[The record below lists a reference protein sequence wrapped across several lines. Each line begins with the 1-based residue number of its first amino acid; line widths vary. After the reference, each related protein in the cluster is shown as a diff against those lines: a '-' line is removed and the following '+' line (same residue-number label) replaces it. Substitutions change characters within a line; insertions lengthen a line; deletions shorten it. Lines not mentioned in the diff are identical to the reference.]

1 VALTIENGEMQLSAA
16 KRNGEIS
23 SQRMNQNH
31 QEIIMSTQLPVSQST
46 PISSDARSADT
57 AIPVA
62 MLAYFRGRFGNKIHE
77 LVLAEFAA
85 QEREGKT
92 SRAEL
97 ARKIRRKPEQI
108 TRWLGSPGNWTLD
121 TLSDLLL
128 GMGLEPVV
136 SARSLASVHVSNWGT
151 AWHAFQAAG
160 NAPLIV
166 HVQSAQEVAQDMA
179 DGNHKPF
186 YFTVGMTT
194 GIPAVRAIL
203 PEASDESGNLAGFKV
218 NTQQSY
224 YLAKSLKG

>member
-1 VALTIENGEMQLSAA
+1 MALEIGNGEMQLLAA
-16 KRNGEIS
+16 KQNGEIS

-31 QEIIMSTQLPVSQST
+31 QETTMSTQLLVSQTT
-46 PISSDARSADT
+46 PISSDGESAGT

-62 MLAYFRGRFGNKIHE
+62 MLAYFRGRLGNKIHE
-77 LVLAEFAA
+77 LVLTEFAA

-136 SARSLASVHVSNWGT
+136 SAQSLASERVSNWGP
-151 AWHAFQAAG
+151 AWHAFQATG
-160 NAPLIV
+160 NANLV
-166 HVQSAQEVAQDMA
+166 VQVQSAQEVAQDIA
-179 DGNHKPF
+179 DGSHKPF
-186 YFTVGMTT
+186 YFTVSVQIGTST
-194 GIPAVRAIL
+194 VEAIPPAVSAKGG
-203 PEASDESGNLAGFKV
+203 SLAGFI
-218 NTQQSY
+218 NTQQGY
-224 YLAKSLKG
+224 YLVNSLEG

>member
-1 VALTIENGEMQLSAA
+1 
-16 KRNGEIS
+16 
-23 SQRMNQNH
+23 
-31 QEIIMSTQLPVSQST
+31 MSTQLPVSQTT
-46 PISSDARSADT
+46 PISFETGGAGT

-62 MLAYFRGRFGNKIHE
+62 MLAYFRGRLGNKIHE

-128 GMGLEPVV
+128 GMGLEPAV
-136 SARSLASVHVSNWGT
+136 SARRLASEHVSNWGP
-151 AWHAFQAAG
+151 AWHAFQAVG
-160 NAPLIV
+160 NATLIV
-166 HVQSAQEVAQDMA
+166 HVQTAQEVAQDMA

-186 YFTVGMTT
+186 YFTVGVFGTSRV
-194 GIPAVRAIL
+194 GAIPPVAPFAK
-203 PEASDESGNLAGFKV
+203 SGSLAGFNV
-218 NTQQSY
+218 NTQQGC
-224 YLAKSLKG
+224 YLVNSLQG

>member
-1 VALTIENGEMQLSAA
+1 
-16 KRNGEIS
+16 
-23 SQRMNQNH
+23 
-31 QEIIMSTQLPVSQST
+31 MSTQLPVSQT
-46 PISSDARSADT
+46 THTSSEVRGADT
-57 AIPVA
+57 AISVA

-136 SARSLASVHVSNWGT
+136 SARSLASEHVSNWGT

-160 NAPLIV
+160 NATLIV
-166 HVQSAQEVAQDMA
+166 NVQSAHEVAQDMA

-186 YFTVGMTT
+186 YFTVETII
-194 GIPAVRAIL
+194 GIPTVAVMIL
-203 PEASDESGNLAGFKV
+203 PEEFAKNGSLAGFKV

-224 YLAKSLKG
+224 YLANSLKG

>member
-1 VALTIENGEMQLSAA
+1 
-16 KRNGEIS
+16 
-23 SQRMNQNH
+23 
-31 QEIIMSTQLPVSQST
+31 MSTQLPVSQTT
-46 PISSDARSADT
+46 PISSEARGADT

-62 MLAYFRGRFGNKIHE
+62 MRAYFRGRFGNKIHE

-85 QEREGKT
+85 QEHEGKT

-136 SARSLASVHVSNWGT
+136 SARSLVSEHVSNWST
-151 AWHAFQAAG
+151 AGHAFQAAG
-160 NAPLIV
+160 NATLLV
-166 HVQSAQEVAQDMA
+166 RVQSAQEVAQDMA

-186 YFTVGMTT
+186 YFTVEMTIGT
-194 GIPAVRAIL
+194 PTVKAIL
-203 PEASDESGNLAGFKV
+203 PEAPAESGSLAGFKV

-224 YLAKSLKG
+224 YLANSLKG

>member
-1 VALTIENGEMQLSAA
+1 
-16 KRNGEIS
+16 
-23 SQRMNQNH
+23 
-31 QEIIMSTQLPVSQST
+31 MSTQLPVSQTT
-46 PISSDARSADT
+46 PISSDTGGAGT

-136 SARSLASVHVSNWGT
+136 SARSLASEHVSNWGA
-151 AWHAFQAAG
+151 AWHTFQAAG
-160 NAPLIV
+160 DTTLIV

-179 DGNHKPF
+179 DGSHKPF
-186 YFTVGMTT
+186 YVTF
-194 GIPAVRAIL
+194 GIKSGTATVRAVSL
-203 PEASDESGNLAGFKV
+203 ETSAESGSLAGLV

-224 YLAKSLKG
+224 YLANSLKG

>member
-1 VALTIENGEMQLSAA
+1 
-16 KRNGEIS
+16 
-23 SQRMNQNH
+23 
-31 QEIIMSTQLPVSQST
+31 MSTQLPVSQTT
-46 PISSDARSADT
+46 PISSEVRGADT

-121 TLSDLLL
+121 TVSDLLL

-136 SARSLASVHVSNWGT
+136 SARSLASEHVSNWST
-151 AWHAFQAAG
+151 ALHTFWAG
-160 NAPLIV
+160 NTTLTV

-179 DGNHKPF
+179 DGNHKSF
-186 YFTVGMTT
+186 YLSVGMPIGTSRV
-194 GIPAVRAIL
+194 GVVL
-203 PEASDESGNLAGFKV
+203 PEVSAESGSMVGIRV
-218 NTQQSY
+218 NTQQGY
-224 YLAKSLKG
+224 YLVNSLEG

>member
-1 VALTIENGEMQLSAA
+1 
-16 KRNGEIS
+16 
-23 SQRMNQNH
+23 
-31 QEIIMSTQLPVSQST
+31 MSTQLPVSQAT
-46 PISSDARSADT
+46 PISSEVRGADT

-121 TLSDLLL
+121 TVSDLLL

-136 SARSLASVHVSNWGT
+136 SARSLASEHVSNWST
-151 AWHAFQAAG
+151 ALHAFWAG
-160 NAPLIV
+160 NTM

-186 YFTVGMTT
+186 YLSVEMPIGTSR
-194 GIPAVRAIL
+194 VRVVL
-203 PEASDESGNLAGFKV
+203 PEVSAESGSMVGIRV
-218 NTQQSY
+218 NTQQGY
-224 YLAKSLKG
+224 YLVNSLEG